1 MYDFLFRLFAHLG
14 CHQRSDRSFFFH
26 GRQFPLC
33 ARCTGMFAGYAAG
46 FLTLCFCLPPWPLG
60 AVCLL
65 PMLFDLFAQNAL
77 GRESTNIRRAVTG
90 FAAGWG
96 VLALCAQAAALLTV
110 CLTGQ

>member
-1 MYDFLFRLFAHLG
+1 MLTCAFTGHRPSKLSYLRNADHPDYRRL
-14 CHQRSDRSFFFH
+14 S
-26 GRQFPLC
+26 
-33 ARCTGMFAGYAAG
+33 GM
-46 FLTLCFCLPPWPLG
+46 LG

>member
-1 MYDFLFRLFAHLG
+1 MYCRLFRLCGRLG
-14 CHQRSDRSFFFH
+14 CHQRPDRSFFLR

-46 FLTLCFCLPPWPLG
+46 FLTVCFCLPPWPLG

-65 PMLFDLFAQNAL
+65 PMLFVLFAQNAL

-96 VLALCAQAAALLTV
+96 VLALCAQAAALLTA
-110 CLTGQ
+110 CLSGQ